1 MNLDKNEYQIIV
13 EFSPNMIWRAGTDGL
28 CNYFNTTWLKFTGRL
43 MSEEIG
49 NGWTTGVHPDDFDR
63 CLKIYLDNFAQKTP
77 FEMEYRLKRYD
88 GLYRWINDRGA
99 PVILSDGAFAGFI
112 GSCVDVTD
120 KIEGQMMRDLAQK
133 DGLTGVYNRQHF
145 ERLGTAEFIRA
156 KRFNTAL
163 TLVMID
169 IDDFKNIN
177 DTYGH
182 IAGDAVLKQVA
193 KLIADNIRELDVF
206 ARFGGDEF
214 VLLMPNTS
222 LAEAQ
227 ILIDR
232 LDKALR
238 ALHVHFEDAH
248 IALSASFGI
257 TQLDQEEKFEKVLVA
272 ADKRL
277 YEKKRTRLAMLR
289 SAHEI

>member
-1 MNLDKNEYQIIV
+1 
-13 EFSPNMIWRAGTDGL
+13 
-28 CNYFNTTWLKFTGRL
+28 
-43 MSEEIG
+43 
-49 NGWTTGVHPDDFDR
+49 
-63 CLKIYLDNFAQKTP
+63 
-77 FEMEYRLKRYD
+77 
-88 GLYRWINDRGA
+88 
-99 PVILSDGAFAGFI
+99 
-112 GSCVDVTD
+112 
-120 KIEGQMMRDLAQK
+120 
-133 DGLTGVYNRQHF
+133 VYNRQHF
-145 ERLGTAEFIRA
+145 ERLGNAEFIRS

-193 KLIADNIRELDVF
+193 KSISDTIRELDVF

-214 VLLMPNTS
+214 VLLMPNTTMTD
-222 LAEAQ
+222 AQ

-232 LDKALR
+232 LDKTLK
-238 ALHVHFEDAH
+238 
-248 IALSASFGI
+248 ALSVRFENDLISVSATFGI

-277 YEKKRTRLAMLR
+277 YEKKRTRLSLLR
-289 SAHEI
+289 HSQEI

>member
-1 MNLDKNEYQIIV
+1 MNLEKSEYQIIV

-28 CNYFNTTWLKFTGRL
+28 CNYFNATWLKFTGKM

-49 NGWTTGVHPDDFDR
+49 NGWATGVHPEDFDR

-77 FEMEYRLKRYD
+77 FEMEYRLKRHD
-88 GLYRWINDRGA
+88 GIYRWINDRGA
-99 PVILSDGAFAGFI
+99 PVILSDGSFAGFI

-120 KIEGQMMRDLAQK
+120 KIEGQLMRDLAQR

-145 ERLGTAEFIRA
+145 ERLGNAEFIRS

-193 KLIADNIRELDVF
+193 KSISDTIRELDVF

-214 VLLMPNTS
+214 VLLMPNTTMTD
-222 LAEAQ
+222 AQ

-232 LDKALR
+232 LDKTLK
-238 ALHVHFEDAH
+238 
-248 IALSASFGI
+248 ALSVRFENDLISVSATFGI

-277 YEKKRTRLAMLR
+277 YEKKRTRLSLLR
-289 SAHEI
+289 HSQEI